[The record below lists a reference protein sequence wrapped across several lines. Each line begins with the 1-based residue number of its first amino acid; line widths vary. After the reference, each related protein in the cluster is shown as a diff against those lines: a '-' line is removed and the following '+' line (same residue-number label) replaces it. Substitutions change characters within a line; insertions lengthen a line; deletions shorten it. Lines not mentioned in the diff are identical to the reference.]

1 MKALFANRKLRADLI
16 LIAALLAL
24 AGILFLALNHGRR
37 EGGVVVV
44 RVDGAEVERHSLSLN
59 GTFSLNGGSNILV
72 IQDGRAW
79 LSEANCPDHICVKQ
93 GKIHYT
99 GQVITCLPNRL
110 TVTVEG
116 GESDGVDFVVG

>member
-1 MKALFANRKLRADLI
+1 MRKLFSNKKRADLI
-16 LIAALLAL
+16 LVVALLLL
-24 AGILFLALNHGRR
+24 AGVLYLTLNANRQ

-44 RVDGAEVERHSLSLN
+44 RVNGVETERHSLAVD
-59 GTFSLNGGSNILV
+59 GTFPLNGGTNILV
-72 IQDGRAW
+72 IRDGQAW
-79 LSEANCPDHICVKQ
+79 LSEADCPDLLCVKQ

-116 GESDGVDFVVG
+116 GESNGVDLVAG